1 MRIQSEETFFL
12 SVVFIAFTI
21 LNGILSVK
29 IINKETIT
37 IKRGAFVLLSLCT
50 VFLICFLYKMY
61 PELELV
67 ITKIGIIL
75 YGVKLVVIGLLFIY
89 KNYKHDNS
97 VLS

>member
-1 MRIQSEETFFL
+1 
-12 SVVFIAFTI
+12 
-21 LNGILSVK
+21 
-29 IINKETIT
+29 
-37 IKRGAFVLLSLCT
+37 
-50 VFLICFLYKMY
+50 MY

-67 ITKIGIIL
+67 TTKIGIIL